1 MAENSPQLDYPSS
14 LQRYAV
20 TDAEYLRSHPE
31 YDVLCVGA
39 VVFNKEGKLL
49 LVQRAASDKAF
60 PNMWVSRF
68 LMPTS

>member
-1 MAENSPQLDYPSS
+1 MAGKISTLDYPTS

-31 YDVLCVGA
+31 YDVLCVGV

-49 LVQRAASDKAF
+49 LVQRAATDAF
-60 PNMWVSRF
+60 PNMWVSR
-68 LMPTS
+68 LWR